1 MLILQAVAAADA
13 WQNLNNFLAGVN
25 FQKPTWDLVIIVFF
39 LAAAFIYGLSL
50 GRERI
55 LIVLISIYMAFAVIS
70 AAPWFRS
77 FSWQSLGDN
86 RAFIFP
92 TAIFLASFIL
102 IFYWLSRSPLLSA
115 LGQSQSPGEW
125 WQVILFSILHVGLL
139 ISITLSFLPPVAY
152 GELAPLTRQ
161 LFTGSQTL
169 FYWIIAPILAL
180 SLIKAKKEQKDRFY

>member
-1 MLILQAVAAADA
+1 MAATDA

-39 LAAAFIYGLSL
+39 LIAAFIYGLSL

-55 LIVLISIYMAFAVIS
+55 IIVLISIYMAFAVIS
-70 AAPWFRS
+70 AAPWFNA

-92 TAIFLASFIL
+92 VAIFLVSFML

-125 WQVILFSILHVGLL
+125 WQVILFSLLHVGLL
-139 ISITLSFLPPVAY
+139 TSITLSFLPPSAY
-152 GELAPLTRQ
+152 GELSPLTRQ

-169 FYWIIAPILAL
+169 FYWIIAPIAAL
-180 SLIKAKKEQKDRFY
+180 SLIKARKEEKPRFF